1 MSFKSTAFLLDTTA
15 DASPTIYD
23 LTGLS
28 FNSSSSRTIATITP
42 EQDCF
47 MQVNIVVTTDDATKN
62 IVAEFRPVTPN
73 SQDVFGMFYYGSPNG
88 VVQPKMWMLKLQAGI
103 TYLLRMNASGSCNI
117 TSGTIVTTL
126 FV

>member
-1 MSFKSTAFLLDTTA
+1 MSFKSTAFSFDTTS
-15 DASPTIYD
+15 DPTSTVYD
-23 LTGLS
+23 LTGMAFYL
-28 FNSSSSRTIATITP
+28 SSSFTIATITP
-42 EQDCF
+42 PQDCF
-47 MQVNIVVTTDDATKN
+47 MQVNIAVTTDDANKS